1 MINIFKGKDA
11 TVISGITDYTW
22 MQLLSEIG
30 SDLTKWPSEKHFT
43 SWLGLSPG
51 QNDSGKKK
59 RNAKKK
65 GRPLAGQIF
74 RMIAQG
80 LINSKNIAIGSFGRR
95 LRGRKGPKIAIK
107 AMARKLAILYW
118 RIIVKGVDYAEKGIE
133 KYEDNLK
140 ENKMKLLN
148 KLIKELNYEMP
159 KNVHVG

>member
-59 RNAKKK
+59 RSAKKK

>member
-1 MINIFKGKDA
+1 
-11 TVISGITDYTW
+11 

-51 QNDSGKKK
+51 QNNSGNKK

-118 RIIVKGVDYAEKGIE
+118 RIMVKGVDYAEKGIE

-148 KLIKELNYEMP
+148 KLIKELNYEIP
-159 KNVHVG
+159 VNAHVG